1 MTEHVLSM
9 RDKILANTG
18 MMEMEYFKDLG
29 VDVRL
34 C

>member
-1 MTEHVLSM
+1 MKEHVMSM
-9 RDKILANTG
+9 RDKIIANTI